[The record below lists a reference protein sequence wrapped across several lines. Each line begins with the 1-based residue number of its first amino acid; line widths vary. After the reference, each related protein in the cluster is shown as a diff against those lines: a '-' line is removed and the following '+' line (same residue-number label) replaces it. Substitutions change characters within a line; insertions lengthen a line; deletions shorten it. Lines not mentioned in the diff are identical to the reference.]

1 MGINDRV
8 KFDSLILCYAVL
20 VFIPFSPHSLFVPP
34 LSFPCSL
41 YSPHPSSPRLL
52 IILIHV
58 EPVKIL
64 QVQSSDFSTGV
75 REMAFFHSAISNFS
89 IVYAMTL
96 KVCFHV
102 AVILLMLFFW
112 SKQQSNV

>member
-1 MGINDRV
+1 MLCLFTIVLGINDRV
-8 KFDSLILCYAVL
+8 KFDSLILCHVVL
-20 VFIPFSPHSLFVPP
+20 VFISLSLRPLFFPP
-34 LSFPCSL
+34 LSFPCSH
-41 YSPHPSSPRLL
+41 YSPHLPSPPLL

-64 QVQSSDFSTGV
+64 QVQSPDFSTGE

-96 KVCFHV
+96 KVCFHI
-102 AVILLMLFFW
+102 AVILLM
-112 SKQQSNV
+112 